1 MDGAQS
7 TVPTKK
13 SVPALKG
20 GVRLEKQP
28 AGENTDSQIDVFPW
42 PFGSRSS
49 GDVMHLRSHTS
60 TLSHVYAHTQSS
72 LHFPACLSLCK
83 LTVQTGNP
91 KRSGIRK
98 LSSFSVMPHPPRVSC
113 NALYLRCRLT
123 KHIACNH
130 LQAICVGYMW
140 DGCGL
145 LV

>member
-13 SVPALKG
+13 SVPVLKG
-20 GVRLEKQP
+20 GVRLENQP
-28 AGENTDSQIDVFPW
+28 AGENTDSQIDLFPW
-42 PFGSRSS
+42 PLGRRSC
-49 GDVMHLRSHTS
+49 GDVTRLRSHT
-60 TLSHVYAHTQSS
+60 TLTSEAA

-83 LTVQTGNP
+83 LTVQTRNP
-91 KRSGIRK
+91 KCSGIRK

-113 NALYLRCRLT
+113 NGLYLHCRLT